1 MTVREKIDL
10 LKDQRKL
17 NNRQLSMQ
25 SNIPYSTIDNWYK
38 RADPDDM
45 RVSTFRKLCDFF
57 GVTME
62 SMAYD
67 EKEIEY
73 RSDRAMEYST
83 AEADLIRGYRAASEE
98 IQDNMR
104 YQARTALIKKKD
116 DTGTSSDSAAG

>member
-1 MTVREKIDL
+1 MKLTDKLRDLTKTKNMNRREF
-10 LKDQRKL
+10 
-17 NNRQLSMQ
+17 SEAVG
-25 SNIPYSTIDNWYK
+25 IPYSTIDNWYK
-38 RADPDDM
+38 RGYENMSIA
-45 RVSTFRKLCDFF
+45 TLKIICDFF

>member
-1 MTVREKIDL
+1 MTLLEKIDYL
-10 LKDQRKL
+10 SKNRNL
-17 NNRQLSMQ
+17 NKRQLSVQ
-25 SNIPYSTIDNWYK
+25 SGIPYSTIDGLYK
-38 RADPDDM
+38 VGYENM
-45 RVSTFRKLCDFF
+45 RLPTFRTLCDFF

-73 RSDRAMEYST
+73 RSDRAMEYSP